1 MGLMLTDSAHSGPR
15 PGPRY
20 EAVSAVGLATV
31 VAALHLALLAGRV
44 PARGLR
50 GRQTAFLVWQQ
61 PESVPAEVQHDCN
74 RVPSNPTRSYS
85 AGRLALTAG
94 MVIVVLAFQM
104 QVMRVGAAL
113 AR

>member
-1 MGLMLTDSAHSGPR
+1 MLTDSAHSRSR

-50 GRQTAFLVWQQ
+50 GRQTALLIWQQ
-61 PESVPAEVQHDCN
+61 PASNTHAEVQHDCN